1 MSQNSF
7 LKIVFLFIFSTT
19 NFVAQNKSVDLKA
32 IWENTKNADSTRF
45 NAINEFYI
53 KNANS
58 QPDYVIKLT
67 DFHFELAKNKNNK
80 VEMVNALEEK
90 SFAHS
95 YKSNATNAIE
105 SIKKAIQIQT
115 TLNDKVKLASLYSV
129 LGNIYNMQDKYVEAL
144 RYNNYALQIFKSS
157 GEEIKKGVVLG
168 NMGITYFNLKNYD
181 LALFYFENA
190 LIISKKHKKISNIAS
205 INFRIA
211 LVYFEKKKYKIAIEL
226 TENSLKTFQEYN
238 EVIGS
243 SNCYALL
250 SKIYQKTNKKDKSFI
265 NIKKSLELN
274 QKLGNTVLVMENKIF
289 LAELYLETDIIKAT
303 QIAEEAL
310 AMLGS
315 DSTIDSKA
323 NLYNLLY
330 KCYKKTN
337 KIDLSHQMYEKYIV
351 YNDSVVKEQSNLELM
366 KEAVNQEYKIALSK
380 TKQSFQK
387 SEKELKRYQLIK
399 LVLVILISLLL
410 VFTIYFLARKKN
422 IANRKQREA
431 LVEEIEKLKKSSL
444 SSSNETTETFELNRI
459 NVEKN
464 INRKLNETDWTVL
477 NVLLENPVIPNK
489 EIAQKAFMSV
499 DGIGSSL
506 RRMYEYFEISESK
519 YKKTDLIRKAI
530 QISNNL

>member
-7 LKIVFLFIFSTT
+7 LKIVFLFIFSTN

-32 IWENTKNADSTRF
+32 IWENVKNADSTRF
-45 NAINEFYI
+45 NALNEFYI
-53 KNANS
+53 KNTYS

-80 VEMVNALEEK
+80 IEMVTALEEK
-90 SFAHS
+90 SIAYS
-95 YKSNATNAIE
+95 YKSNAKNAIE

-115 TLNDKVKLASLYSV
+115 TLNDKVKLATLYSI
-129 LGNIYNMQDKYVEAL
+129 LGNIYNMQNKYVETL

-157 GEEIKKGVVLG
+157 GEELRKATVLV
-168 NMGITYFNLKNYD
+168 NIGITYLNLKNYD
-181 LALFYFENA
+181 LALFYFESG
-190 LIISKKHKKISNIAS
+190 LLVFKKQKKIINIAS

-211 LVYFEKKKYKIAIEL
+211 LVYFEKKKYKKAIEL
-226 TENSLKTFQEYN
+226 TENSLKTFQVN
-238 EVIGS
+238 NDVIGS
-243 SNCYALL
+243 SICYALL
-250 SKIYQKTNKKDKSFI
+250 AKIYQKTNKKDNSFI
-265 NIKKSLELN
+265 NIKKSLALN

-315 DSTIDSKA
+315 DSTINSKA

-337 KIDLSHQMYEKYIV
+337 KIDLSHQMYEKYVV
-351 YNDSVVKEQSNLELM
+351 YNDSVVIEQSNLELI

-387 SEKELKRYQLIK
+387 SEKELKRGQLIK

-410 VFTIYFLARKKN
+410 VFIIYFFARKKS
-422 IANRKQREA
+422 IANRKEREA
-431 LVEEIEKLKKSSL
+431 LVEEIEKLKKSGAIITADAS
-444 SSSNETTETFELNRI
+444 EIFELNRT
-459 NVEKN
+459 N
-464 INRKLNETDWTVL
+464 IETSVNRKLNETDWSVL
-477 NVLLENPVIPNK
+477 NVLLQNPVSSNK
-489 EIAQKAFMSV
+489 EIASQIFLSI

-506 RRMYEYFEISESK
+506 RRMYEYFEIGESK

-530 QISNNL
+530 QFSNNS